1 MEKAQ
6 LLDLPA
12 ELLHHIFHYCDA
24 VTILCR
30 ISSVCKRL
38 RAVAHEYNRI
48 QLKFKS
54 RYSTQPF
61 HSVVPSSVTSLDI
74 TFSCIDTKE
83 TKIQYIIAEILRFPQ
98 FPQLRHLIL
107 HCYYDFQLKQFLKS
121 VKHMQPILLEI
132 DIDSKGQPSV
142 ETCSLILPMI
152 QHPKL
157 QKLKWTK
164 LNYKV
169 EMMLWPHD
177 CNLVYLEMNSC
188 LYSQYSII
196 LQRLSNLETFRLN
209 KILMDNMKMFDMKLN
224 SRLTCLIIEDC
235 VLSTEDLLLL
245 LSKTPALRHLKLG
258 FQSMKLDSIMVISDW
273 EQFIRTHLNFLIT
286 FQFYICYDFSLND
299 IVSLDVLIVP
309 FQNSFWLE
317 EKHWFVACEYL
328 FSRYRS
334 KENKILLYTV
344 PKFFNVR
351 HNYNDFHGILF
362 KQNNYYI
369 TNYERGIL
377 IDNIRCDVNIFSSTM
392 YRNLIYLI

>member
-1 MEKAQ
+1 
-6 LLDLPA
+6 
-12 ELLHHIFHYCDA
+12 
-24 VTILCR
+24 
-30 ISSVCKRL
+30 
-38 RAVAHEYNRI
+38 
-48 QLKFKS
+48 
-54 RYSTQPF
+54 
-61 HSVVPSSVTSLDI
+61 
-74 TFSCIDTKE
+74 
-83 TKIQYIIAEILRFPQ
+83 
-98 FPQLRHLIL
+98 
-107 HCYYDFQLKQFLKS
+107 
-121 VKHMQPILLEI
+121 
-132 DIDSKGQPSV
+132 
-142 ETCSLILPMI
+142 MI

-334 KENKILLYTV
+334 RK
-344 PKFFNVR
+344 
-351 HNYNDFHGILF
+351 
-362 KQNNYYI
+362 
-369 TNYERGIL
+369 
-377 IDNIRCDVNIFSSTM
+377 
-392 YRNLIYLI
+392 